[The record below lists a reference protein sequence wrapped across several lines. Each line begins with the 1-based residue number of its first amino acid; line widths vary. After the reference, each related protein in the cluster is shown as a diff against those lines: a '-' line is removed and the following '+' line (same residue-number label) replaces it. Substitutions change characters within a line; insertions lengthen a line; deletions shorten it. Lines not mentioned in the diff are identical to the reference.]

1 MGMEELTDFSM
12 KNLLTL
18 PSVANNY
25 FNSLRD
31 ENDEPIFTYTHPF
44 MRNSVRKSV
53 KGGIWNDFIKQY
65 KPENSYEVF
74 NILS

>member
-1 MGMEELTDFSM
+1 
-12 KNLLTL
+12 
-18 PSVANNY
+18 
-25 FNSLRD
+25 
-31 ENDEPIFTYTHPF
+31 

-74 NILS
+74 NILSSELNLSGNICDLVGKCDEFLNKYEKPFSK